1 MASSTRDDKT
11 FEVEQPAA
19 NTGWFVDAVLQTLA
33 ALASLKLTVFLFS
46 LSLFLVF
53 TGTLAQQYQDIW
65 GVVNGYFRATV
76 AWIDFRVFSIF
87 FGGGWPKEGL
97 RFPFPGGITIGVAL
111 FINLMTAHLVRFRLQ
126 ARGLR
131 LVVGLAVV
139 LLGAAIT
146 ALVVSTGSLDQVVSL
161 NDSVIA
167 KTGATLKWQALWI
180 AVKIGLFLAT
190 LASAG
195 IAAYLFS
202 ARRQHHRRAEMWIAA
217 GVTLI
222 LAPLLVWIMWRGN
235 EYVLGDSSMRI
246 LWQLLQG
253 QFAALVLLA
262 GCVLAFKR
270 RAGIVLIHA
279 GVALVMVNEFVVYT
293 MHTEA
298 MMTLYEGQ
306 AVNYVQDIRS
316 FELAVIDP
324 SDDKEDRVVVVPGSR
339 LVVGE
344 TITDDKLP
352 FDIKVIEFF
361 KNSRVRRPAPAD
373 PRLANAGR
381 NQFQIAESLRT
392 STGIDSSGTVDQP
405 SAYVQL
411 LRKGSKEESEEEPE
425 EESFLD
431 QLQRIA
437 RGVFGTQSDDDSD
450 GREDDDLGIFLVM
463 IALPHD
469 EISVDGK
476 KYQIDLRFKRIYK
489 TYSIALKDVR
499 QDNYV
504 GTSMAQ
510 NYSSDI
516 RLVDP
521 TRGVDEEVHIWMN
534 NPLRFAGETFYQANF
549 DVDRG
554 QGELTQFQVVSNAG
568 WMIPYVACMI
578 VGTGLLAQ
586 FMVVLLRFLNRRE
599 QEERALIEAQLAE
612 AQPVWR
618 RLLDR
623 WFPWGLALLAAGTFA
638 LLAIPPRASSDRM
651 NIHEFGKLPVMYEG
665 RMKPLDTL
673 ARNSMLIIS
682 GKQTFVDEKGK
693 KQPAIRW
700 LLDVVTDSPQVE
712 KHKVF
717 KVENL
722 EVQKLLNVKP
732 RSGFRYS
739 FDEIREQLG
748 ALEKKAADAHQKDGD
763 QRTAFDRKA
772 MATARRVRLYVT
784 LQQSMGLPR
793 ADASIEE
800 EYRAITGILR
810 RPKLPTAP
818 RSLPPTTDG
827 GQWRIINT
835 VGTRDWIKYRAASR
849 DTTSVRAFLVS
860 FTMDAGKFLE
870 AERGKPLTTKE
881 RMALLQN
888 LSDSVSLALAIPEED
903 TPAGTQGPA
912 FAQLDDPVDPLAS
925 TMTSI
930 YDAYRDG
937 ETDAFNDKVAQYH
950 ALVASDSHFSDV
962 IASSPIDKAF
972 GSRTRFET
980 AFNHA
985 APFFYSSAFYLFA
998 FALAAIGWLGW
1009 TKPLNAAS
1017 VGLILVAMVIHTL
1030 ALAGRMYISGRPPVT
1045 NLYSSAVF
1053 IGWAAV
1059 VFGLAFEMI
1068 YKNGVGNVLSGA
1080 VGFAT
1085 LLIAHFLSGDGD
1097 TLKELVAVL
1106 DTQFWLATHVVTI
1119 TLGYTTAIV
1128 AGFLG
1133 VVFIVRGIVTAS
1145 LTKEVERD
1153 LTRMIYGTLCFSI
1166 LFSFIGTVLGGLWA
1180 DDSWGRFWGWDPK
1193 ENGALMIVI
1202 WNALVLHA
1210 RWGGMVRSRGLAVL
1224 SVVGITMTAW
1234 SWFGTNAM
1242 GVGLHSYGF
1251 NEGVWTWF
1259 MLLGVM
1265 VPAMFVLAGCCMPKR
1280 LWISFVQQQRLK
1292 DAIAY
1297 QRHKGNKS

>member
-1 MASSTRDDKT
+1 MASNTREDKT
-11 FEVEQPAA
+11 FEAEQPAA
-19 NTGWFVDAVLQTLA
+19 NTSWFVDAVLQTLA

-76 AWIDFRVFSIF
+76 AWIDLQVFAIF
-87 FGGGWPKEGL
+87 FGGGWPEKGKL
-97 RFPFPGGITIGVAL
+97 KFPFPGGITIGVAL

-146 ALVVSTGSLDQVVSL
+146 ALVVSTGSLDQMVSL

-180 AVKIGLFLAT
+180 AVKIGLFLVT

-222 LAPLLVWIMWRGN
+222 LTPLLVWIMWRGN

-279 GVALVMVNEFVVYT
+279 GVALVMINEFVVYT
-293 MHTEA
+293 LHTEA

-339 LVVGE
+339 LVIGQ
-344 TITDDKLP
+344 TISDDRLP
-352 FDIKVIEFF
+352 FDIKVTEFF
-361 KNSRVRRPAPAD
+361 KNSGVRRLARGD
-373 PRLANAGR
+373 PRLADAGV
-381 NQFQIAESLRT
+381 NQAWIAEGKRAT
-392 STGIDSSGTVDQP
+392 AGTDKDSTVDHP

-411 LRKGSKEESEEEPE
+411 LDK
-425 EESFLD
+425 
-431 QLQRIA
+431 
-437 RGVFGTQSDDDSD
+437 DS
-450 GREDDDLGIFLVM
+450 GKDLGTYLLTTL
-463 IALPHD
+463 ALDVD
-469 EISVDGK
+469 EITVGQKPDEQ
-476 KYQIDLRFKRIYK
+476 KYRIELRFKRIYK

-549 DVDRG
+549 EIDRG

-599 QEERALIEAQLAE
+599 QEESALIEAQLAD
-612 AQPVWR
+612 AQPAWR

-623 WFPWGLALLAAGTFA
+623 WFPWGLALLAGGTFA

-700 LLDVVTDSPQVE
+700 LLDVITDSPQVE

-800 EYRAITGILR
+800 EFRAITGILR

-827 GQWRIINT
+827 GQWRIMNT

-849 DTTSVRAFLVS
+849 DATSVRAFLVS
-860 FTMDAGKFLE
+860 FAMDAGKFLE
-870 AERGKPLTTKE
+870 SERGEPLTTKE
-881 RMALLQN
+881 RMTLVQN
-888 LSDSVSLALAIPEED
+888 LSDSVSRALAIPEED
-903 TPAGTQGPA
+903 MPAGAQGPA
-912 FAQLDDPVDPLAS
+912 FAQLDDPDDPLAS

-937 ETDAFNDKVAQYH
+937 KTDAFNDKVAQYH

-962 IASSPIDKAF
+962 IASSSIDKAF
-972 GSRTRFET
+972 GSRTQFET

-998 FALAAIGWLGW
+998 FVLAAIGWLGW

-1210 RWGGMVRSRGLAVL
+1210 RWGGMIRSRGLAVL
-1224 SVVGITMTAW
+1224 SVVGITMTSW

-1265 VPAMFVLAGCCMPKR
+1265 LPAMFVLAGWCMPKR

-1292 DAIAY
+1292 DAIVY
-1297 QRHKGNKS
+1297 QRHKGKKP